1 MQNAHRHFHGHGHNW
16 FNANNNFSGD
26 NLSPIIN
33 IGLDQVFSR
42 SLLLLVWSFQSFIQK
57 RRVHASINRT
67 LKITWWELPREQDLL
82 FSLLVAKSKKYIL
95 VFVSKH
101 EIFKTNSWG
110 KKALKHC
117 QDLAFLENISFRE
130 LSLSQ
135 LKEKNLFLIFKHK
148 AERKAI
154 LFSVEKWNSPYLLDI
169 SEYVCFRN
177 ENSLTW
183 SAVPEFFILL
193 IFLCVSYF
201 DVSWRIWVWVKV
213 TWYEENRGKEPLGSL
228 HPPSYPSPITLL
240 CNITIVPQ
248 KIGPLPNRGDRT

>member
-26 NLSPIIN
+26 NLSTIIN

-67 LKITWWELPREQDLL
+67 LKITWWELPREQDLS

-101 EIFKTNSWG
+101 DIFKTNSWG

-117 QDLAFLENISFRE
+117 QDLAFLENISPRIVFI
-130 LSLSQ
+130 SFQIKIWFSSSAS
-135 LKEKNLFLIFKHK
+135 KHK
-148 AERKAI
+148 TERKAI
-154 LFSVEKWNSPYLLDI
+154 LFAVEKWNSPYLLD
-169 SEYVCFRN
+169 VCFRN
-177 ENSLTW
+177 
-183 SAVPEFFILL
+183 
-193 IFLCVSYF
+193 
-201 DVSWRIWVWVKV
+201 
-213 TWYEENRGKEPLGSL
+213 
-228 HPPSYPSPITLL
+228 
-240 CNITIVPQ
+240 
-248 KIGPLPNRGDRT
+248 